1 MSSIFV
7 DFTDSESKNI
17 QYLMIVCLHY
27 TEHFQVVMA
36 KDLCESIKLSDV
48 DTNTSDEDDD
58 PIICSVK
65 SLLPPFSS
73 CYVRVSDYMHLKEGV
88 WLNDVLIEFC
98 LFKLLELADKDV
110 LDRLQ
115 LFSSFAYTKICNS
128 ETSSISVMDWARRK
142 KIDLFSKN
150 VHIFPI
156 NLNGHWYL
164 LVVFF
169 TSESE
174 AYESFFAILD
184 SSCKTTTTHN
194 EVVNTI
200 KNFLFEEMKINVKN
214 MAVYYPCVPQQSDS
228 SSCGLYVIH
237 FFREIL
243 NILHRKSNIVSHFQE
258 KIKWPENKVE
268 RSGIAAMIKEKAR
281 LFDLDRL
288 LPSIDFTDTAE
299 DVSENV
305 KISATEVTNRN
316 RYEQYFFD
324 LIDNHEDY
332 TTFWKYK

>member
-1 MSSIFV
+1 MS
-7 DFTDSESKNI
+7 
-17 QYLMIVCLHY
+17 
-27 TEHFQVVMA
+27 
-36 KDLCESIKLSDV
+36 KDLCENINLSDV

-65 SLLPPFSS
+65 SMLPPFSS

-128 ETSSISVMDWARRK
+128 ETSSISVMDWAGRK
-142 KIDLFSKN
+142 KMNLFNKN

-156 NLNGHWYL
+156 NLEGHWYL
-164 LVVFF
+164 LVAFF
-169 TSESE
+169 SSESE
-174 AYESFFAILD
+174 EYESFFAVLD
-184 SSCKTTTTHN
+184 SSCETTTTHN

-200 KNFLFEEMKINVKN
+200 KKFFSEEMKINVKN

-228 SSCGLYVIH
+228 SSCGLYIIH
-237 FFREIL
+237 FFRETL
-243 NILHRKSNIVSHFQE
+243 NLLHRKSNIISHFQE
-258 KIKWPENKVE
+258 KIKWPENKVK
-268 RSGIAAMIKEKAR
+268 RSGIAAMIKEKAS

-288 LPSIDFTDTAE
+288 LPSIDFTATAE
-299 DVSENV
+299 EFSENIEV
-305 KISATEVTNRN
+305 NATEVTNCN
-316 RYEQYFFD
+316 EYEQYFID

>member
-17 QYLMIVCLHY
+17 QYLMLVCLHF
-27 TEHFQVVMA
+27 TKHFQVVMA

-128 ETSSISVMDWARRK
+128 ETSSVSVMDWARRK

-237 FFREIL
+237 FYR
-243 NILHRKSNIVSHFQE
+243 
-258 KIKWPENKVE
+258 
-268 RSGIAAMIKEKAR
+268 
-281 LFDLDRL
+281 
-288 LPSIDFTDTAE
+288 
-299 DVSENV
+299 
-305 KISATEVTNRN
+305 
-316 RYEQYFFD
+316 
-324 LIDNHEDY
+324 
-332 TTFWKYK
+332 